1 MQHGGG
7 EALAPKAALSRA
19 FDVAGGEIIPRYVTE
34 KDYPWLRAML
44 EEYERYVGCRRAE
57 LDARLASTLVTR
69 WPKAKLRMALH
80 VIDRLARTRTLS
92 VIAPRR
98 ARAAVFRAV
107 AMQPPDTPRDQ
118 ILADVAV
125 GLGTSLADLD
135 DSLFAD
141 LPGEKRVRPL
151 CAISPSVLAR
161 EVNSSLVASMLARAI
176 TVNVRAWGKTRAL
189 VRHARLIGLICVVRR
204 DSSRDDGVL
213 LEVSGPFA
221 LFRRTELYGRAL
233 ASLLPRLAWCERYEL
248 RAACELPR
256 SADACTLVVRSGDP
270 IAAAREL
277 PKYDSKLEER
287 FARDFGRVALDWDLV
302 REPLAIDVSGT
313 LIFPDFE
320 LRHRHDKTKTWLLE
334 IAGFWTPE
342 YVAKKLDLLRR
353 AGIKNLILCIDAGRD
368 CAAGDLAAATHVVRY
383 RRRIDPRDI
392 LRIVEGHAARA

>member
-1 MQHGGG
+1 M
-7 EALAPKAALSRA
+7 ASKVDLSRA

-34 KDYPWLRAML
+34 KDYPWLRALL
-44 EEYERYVGCRRAE
+44 EEYERYVGRRRAE
-57 LDARLASTLVTR
+57 LDARLASPLLTR
-69 WPKAKLRMALH
+69 CPKAKLRVALH
-80 VIDRLARTRTLS
+80 VIDRLARARTQS
-92 VIAPRR
+92 AIAPRR
-98 ARAAVFRAV
+98 ARAAVFRA
-107 AMQPPDTPRDQ
+107 ACIQAPGTPRER
-118 ILADVAV
+118 ILADVAA
-125 GLGTSLADLD
+125 GLCTSLVDLD

-141 LPGEKRVRPL
+141 LPAEKRVRPM

-161 EVNSSLVASMLARAI
+161 EVNSSLVASMLGRAI

-189 VRHARLIGLICVVRR
+189 VRHARFTGLICVVRR
-204 DSSRDDGVL
+204 DSSCDEGVM
-213 LEVSGPFA
+213 LEISGPFA

-233 ASLLPRLAWCERYEL
+233 VSLLPRLAWCDRYEL

-256 SADACTLVVRSGDP
+256 SADTYTLVVRSGDP
-270 IAAAREL
+270 IATAREL

-320 LRHRHDKTKTWLLE
+320 LRHRQDTSKTWLLE

-353 AGIKNLILCIDAGRD
+353 AGIKNLILCIDADRD
-368 CAAGDLAAATHVVRY
+368 CAAGDLAAARHVVRY
-383 RRRIDPRDI
+383 RRRIDARDV
-392 LRIVEGHAARA
+392 LRIVEDHAARA